1 MPLPSSGAI
10 SLNQMH
16 IEVGG
21 TSGTTCSLNDND
33 IRGLIPNRPS
43 GALSRFS
50 DFHGRSFN
58 VGTQI
63 LSGNASHTV
72 SGQYNPAEYYV
83 GALSPHKVFHIYQPP
98 LCTNVP
104 VFTFNGRSTYCAR
117 VLFNISSQI
126 QMTLVDISGGVVT
139 TGNGYPANSGWNTMK
154 LVGNGSTRTYARA
167 AATYSN
173 SQFNM
178 YINGSTSLSLYS
190 ASTWAWSN
198 QTNPF
203 PASHNTTAFTVTI
216 S

>member
-1 MPLPSSGAI
+1 MPLPTSGPI

-16 IEVGG
+16 VEAGG
-21 TSGTTCSLNDND
+21 TSGTQCSLNDSD
-33 IRGLIPNRPS
+33 IRGLINFGSTTALRHFAMWRGAS
-43 GALSRFS
+43 G
-50 DFHGRSFN
+50 
-58 VGTQI
+58 GTQI

-83 GALSPHKVFHIYQPP
+83 GALSPHKVFHVYQPP

-104 VFTFNGRSTYCAR
+104 QFTFNGRTTYCAR

-139 TGNGYPANSGWNTMK
+139 SGNGYPANSGWNTMV
-154 LVGNGSTRTYARA
+154 LSGNGTTRTLARA

-173 SQFNM
+173 AQFNM

-190 ASTWAWSN
+190 ASTWAWAN

-203 PASHNTTAFTVTI
+203 PASHNTTPFTVTI
-216 S
+216 R